1 MAKPNKYSTK
11 EVTDSI
17 EELNSKLYADLRKK
31 IRSLSSCSFM
41 SPQFL
46 EMSEIF
52 SRLANIS
59 NLETSLAPAKQD
71 STLWETEEQAIRF
84 LIEDGKLNLC
94 LRSLIAFKKY
104 QLETLESREESW
116 VREQIKLSSIF

>member
-1 MAKPNKYSTK
+1 
-11 EVTDSI
+11 
-17 EELNSKLYADLRKK
+17 
-31 IRSLSSCSFM
+31 M